1 MVGRKIVRAMLAV
14 AAASA
19 FRTPVRALRSP
30 LRTAVAPLRADANKI
45 LVVRGEDAPPPL
57 EAARPPTEVLD
68 LQRDLVAVR
77 DLPRN
82 TSCTQSLFGPT
93 QDLSDVVTPNKP
105 TFRRLFSHGTWEMHL
120 GGGTLARWSR
130 CIRDTRKSVI
140 LRSIGP
146 TVLLLMAYTV
156 ALLKILPPS
165 MLTFGQNSQLPLSFC
180 GSAIGLLLVFRT
192 NDAYARL
199 GEARA
204 NWGRIV
210 HYAQNIA
217 SRAAASNRH
226 GGLSSKGMIAIC
238 RYLCAYAW
246 SLRDLL
252 RDGDERDNVL
262 KILVEDARE
271 ADWVASSPNRPAAL
285 LHRLRDTITA
295 EMVAGKIDDTNQ
307 LLFENDLSNLAYA
320 TADCLRIFTSPIP
333 PTMSR
338 HGIRSLTLWLLALPV
353 VLAGTVPAGVNV
365 AWSAI
370 TAFIY
375 LGIDELGVQVEQP
388 FAIMPL
394 WQLCQ
399 SCQDAVLGALD
410 APQSP
415 LYHPRDSYVFS

>member
-1 MVGRKIVRAMLAV
+1 MVGRLAV
-14 AAASA
+14 VVGLMIGGASSFAAP
-19 FRTPVRALRSP
+19 RTPLRHSSRRQSTATTVPWLEVVEGEESP
-30 LRTAVAPLRADANKI
+30 R
-45 LVVRGEDAPPPL
+45 PPP
-57 EAARPPTEVLD
+57 EVLA

-82 TSCTQSLFGPT
+82 TS
-93 QDLSDVVTPNKP
+93 VTRNVYFPDSMETIVADDKP
-105 TFRRLFSHGTWEMHL
+105 TFRRLFNHRTWELHI
-120 GGGTLARWSR
+120 GGGTLTRWWR
-130 CIRDTRKSVI
+130 CVRATRRSVI
-140 LRSIGP
+140 MRSVLPSVCGIAVYVAAILR
-146 TVLLLMAYTV
+146 VLPESLLRA
-156 ALLKILPPS
+156 APS
-165 MLTFGQNSQLPLSFC
+165 QQLPLSFC

-210 HYAQNIA
+210 HISQNVA
-217 SRAAASNRH
+217 SRAAASRRH
-226 GGLSSKGMIAIC
+226 GGMTSNATTALC

-252 RDGDERDNVL
+252 RDGDERDGVL
-262 KILVEDARE
+262 KLLLEDARE

-285 LHRLRDTITA
+285 LHRMRDT
-295 EMVAGKIDDTNQ
+295 VAGELCEGRISSDAN
-307 LLFENDLSNLAYA
+307 LLFENDLGALGAA
-320 TADCLRIFTSPIP
+320 AADCVRIFTSPIP

-353 VLAGTVPAGVNV
+353 VLAGTVPASVNV
-365 AWSAI
+365 AWSTI
-370 TAFIY
+370 TTFVY

-399 SCQDAVLGALD
+399 SAQDAVLGALD
-410 APQSP
+410 DPRAP